1 MQLDSK
7 FSIFEVLCKRLLL
20 LLLSL
25 LLLVVVVLLNIANSI
40 PRDQNITLYVD
51 LDMFPSPSIIS
62 GDEQR
67 PDIIIKRNND
77 LWILELSIGF
87 ETILEKNRN
96 AKNLRYN
103 TLIQRLKT
111 TYRKVKFINLSL
123 GAIGVY
129 SKSQDT
135 FSDLLSDLEVD
146 KAHSS
151 YVSSKISN
159 VCIRT
164 TYFV

>member
-1 MQLDSK
+1 
-7 FSIFEVLCKRLLL
+7 
-20 LLLSL
+20 
-25 LLLVVVVLLNIANSI
+25 
-40 PRDQNITLYVD
+40 
-51 LDMFPSPSIIS
+51 MFASPNIIS
-62 GDEQR
+62 GYEQR
-67 PDIIIKRNND
+67 PDTVIKRNNN
-77 LWILELSIGF
+77 LWILELSVGF
-87 ETILEKNRN
+87 ETNLEKNRN

-146 KAHSS
+146 KAHSN
-151 YVSSKISN
+151 YLYTDNLLLILFK
-159 VCIRT
+159 R
-164 TYFV
+164 

>member
-1 MQLDSK
+1 
-7 FSIFEVLCKRLLL
+7 
-20 LLLSL
+20 
-25 LLLVVVVLLNIANSI
+25 
-40 PRDQNITLYVD
+40 
-51 LDMFPSPSIIS
+51 MFASPGIIS
-62 GDEQR
+62 GDEPR
-67 PDIIIKRNND
+67 PDMIIKRNND
-77 LWILELSIGF
+77 LWILKLSVGF
-87 ETILEKNRN
+87 ETNLEKNKN

-111 TYRKVKFINLSL
+111 TYRKVKFINLGL

-151 YVSSKISN
+151 YVLLKISN

-164 TYFV
+164 TYYSFCLRDKD